1 VIGVEIQKNPWNRG
15 RNTVEKGLVL
25 QVKCPSLLTDHNR
38 TNTNG
43 SAREV
48 SDSFGV
54 SERSVK

>member
-1 VIGVEIQKNPWNRG
+1 VWKFRKINGIEGERE
-15 RNTVEKGLVL
+15 TVEKGLVL
-25 QVKCPSLLTDHNR
+25 QVKCPSLLTNHNR

-43 SAREV
+43 SACEV